1 MKPKKK
7 SKSKP
12 ATKPEAQSFSMKLRA
27 KRRELGYTQKE
38 MADLLGASLKTYE
51 AWEQDYRGTN
61 IFAQAHILE
70 EMGRMRA
77 KKRSKPKKTK

>member
-1 MKPKKK
+1 MR
-7 SKSKP
+7 
-12 ATKPEAQSFSMKLRA
+12 LRA
-27 KRRELGYTQKE
+27 KRKELGYTQKE
-38 MADLLGASLKTYE
+38 MAVLLGASVNTYE

-77 KKRSKPKKTK
+77 KKKKAKR

>member
-1 MKPKKK
+1 MKPKKGK
-7 SKSKP
+7 K
-12 ATKPEAQSFSMKLRA
+12 KPEPQSFSMRLRA
-27 KRRELGYTQKE
+27 KRKELGYTQKE
-38 MADLLGASLKTYE
+38 MAVLLGASVNTYE

-77 KKRSKPKKTK
+77 KKKKAKR